1 MTRNL
6 RLIVGITLILVLVTA
21 IACAGDQG
29 SAGPQGP
36 QGPQGAQGSAG
47 SQGLQGDQ
55 GAAGAQGQAG
65 PQGLQGEGISAP
77 APLVATGAAIDVHT
91 HVMSQALTDGLTGG
105 GVPAST
111 ADDLIARLDE
121 ANVQQAV
128 VLALGY
134 WGLPDDSNM
143 APENDFAAAEVG
155 KYPDRLIGF
164 CGINPL
170 YESAVGEIDRCLDL
184 PGMVGVKL
192 HLPGSRVDLKQPD
205 HVTALSAVFD
215 KMQERDAPVLMHA
228 GAALGLP
235 LDADEFASLAIVLST
250 YSDVRL
256 VLAHC
261 TNDADRDEMEIWLAA
276 LAEPGLFVE
285 ENLFVDI
292 TSCLNFYNDAPL
304 SKKELMVW
312 RLRKWGLER
321 VLFGSDYLLLSPDAT
336 PAEALEIISSYP
348 FTQTE
353 IDLILS
359 NDASAWLFG
368 P

>member
-1 MTRNL
+1 MRSKL
-6 RLIVGITLILVLVTA
+6 RMILGITIIFVLVAA

-36 QGPQGAQGSAG
+36 QGDQGAQGSAG

-65 PQGLQGEGISAP
+65 LQGPQGQGIAAP

-91 HVMSQALTDGLTGG
+91 HVMSQPLTDGVFGG
-105 GVPAST
+105 GMPAST

-128 VLALGY
+128 VLAMGY

-192 HLPGSRVDLKQPD
+192 HLPGSGVDLKQPD
-205 HVTALSAVFD
+205 HVAALSAVFA
-215 KMQERDAPVLMHA
+215 KMQERDAPVLMHS

-235 LDADEFASLAIVLST
+235 LDSDDLATLVIIIAT
-250 YSDVRL
+250 HPDVRL

-261 TNDADRDEMEIWLAA
+261 TNDADRDEMEIWLAG

-285 ENLFVDI
+285 ENLFVDMA
-292 TSCLNFYNDAPL
+292 SCLKFYEDAPL

-321 VLFGSDYLLLSPDAT
+321 VLFASDYLPVFPDAT
-336 PAEALEIISSYP
+336 PAESLETISSYP